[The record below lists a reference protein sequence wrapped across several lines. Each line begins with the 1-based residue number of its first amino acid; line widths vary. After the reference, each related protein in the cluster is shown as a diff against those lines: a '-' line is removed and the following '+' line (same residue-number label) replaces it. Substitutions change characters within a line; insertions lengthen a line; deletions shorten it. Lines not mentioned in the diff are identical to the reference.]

1 MSIKSYSIQYILS
14 YINFKIVNN
23 VNIISFQLKDLQMQ
37 LCFAEDNYC
46 RVTKDFN
53 KTQEQLIKITKREA
67 DLQECLT
74 NMVLIIFKYFI

>member
-1 MSIKSYSIQYILS
+1 MPIKSYSIQYILS

-37 LCFAEDNYC
+37 LCFTEDNYC

-53 KTQEQLIKITKREA
+53 RTQEQLIKITKREA